1 MGCLTTNRQ
10 EDTMPISQSLHN
22 EVAKKL
28 QDAREAA
35 LATVRARTDTDG
47 TAPPQIA
54 PGAHMV
60 LGDDAPEAE
69 MTAHDEQQ
77 FADHESALLHEID
90 AAIGRLESGGYG
102 ICESCGCEI
111 PEQRL
116 LATPTVRT
124 CVPCQERIEKE
135 EGTGRGPTM

>member
-1 MGCLTTNRQ
+1 MP
-10 EDTMPISQSLHN
+10 PISQSLHDD
-22 EVAKKL
+22 VAKRL
-28 QDAREAA
+28 NEAREAA
-35 LATVRARTDTDG
+35 LATVRARTDS
-47 TAPPQIA
+47 APTGDEPPVIS
-54 PGAHMV
+54 PGAHQAQN
-60 LGDDAPEAE
+60 DDAPTAE
-69 MTAHDEQQ
+69 MIAHDEEH
-77 FADHESALLHEID
+77 FADHETALLHEID

-116 LATPTVRT
+116 LATPTERT

>member
-1 MGCLTTNRQ
+1 
-10 EDTMPISQSLHN
+10 MPISQSLHE
-22 EVAKKL
+22 EVAKRLKES
-28 QDAREAA
+28 RAA
-35 LATVRARTDTDG
+35 TLATARARTDVDPSG
-47 TAPPQIA
+47 DEPPVIS
-54 PGAHMV
+54 PRAHLV
-60 LGDDAPEAE
+60 QNDDAP
-69 MTAHDEQQ
+69 TADMIADDEGR
-77 FADHESALLHEID
+77 FADHETALLHEID

>member
-1 MGCLTTNRQ
+1 
-10 EDTMPISQSLHN
+10 MPISQSLHDDL
-22 EVAKKL
+22 AKRL
-28 QDAREAA
+28 QESREAT
-35 LATVRARTDTDG
+35 LATVRGRTGHGADG
-47 TAPPQIA
+47 DEPPVIS
-54 PGAHMV
+54 PGAHQAQN
-60 LGDDAPEAE
+60 DDAPTAE
-69 MTAHDEQQ
+69 MIADDEER
-77 FADHESALLHEID
+77 FADHETALLHEID

>member
-1 MGCLTTNRQ
+1 
-10 EDTMPISQSLHN
+10 MPISQSLH
-22 EVAKKL
+22 EEIAKRLKES
-28 QDAREAA
+28 REAT
-35 LATVRARTDTDG
+35 LATARARTDVDPS
-47 TAPPQIA
+47 ADEPPAIS
-54 PGAHMV
+54 PRAHLV
-60 LGDDAPEAE
+60 QNDDAP
-69 MTAHDEQQ
+69 TADMIADDEGR
-77 FADHESALLHEID
+77 FADHETALLHEID

-135 EGTGRGPTM
+135 DGTGRGPTM